1 MSAIAQT
8 QERVISRVEETRF
21 TRQSSRRLSTSSIAR
36 GPAMLQC
43 HVPERAGELAQRLCL
58 VAGGKVTKVVKL
70 AHSPTLFWSEA
81 LGLARRVVNV

>member
-1 MSAIAQT
+1 MSAVAQT
-8 QERVISRVEETRF
+8 QERVISRVEETPLHPAIIQAIKDELDR
-21 TRQSSRRLSTSSIAR
+21 R

-43 HVPERAGELAQRLCL
+43 HVPEWAGELAQRLCL
-58 VAGGKVTKVVKL
+58 LAGGNVRKVVKL